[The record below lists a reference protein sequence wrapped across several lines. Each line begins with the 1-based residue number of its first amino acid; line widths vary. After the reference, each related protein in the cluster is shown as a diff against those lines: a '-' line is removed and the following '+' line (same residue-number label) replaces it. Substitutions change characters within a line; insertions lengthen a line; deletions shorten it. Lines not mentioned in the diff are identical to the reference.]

1 MCRFQNGDTAA
12 FERLY
17 ANHRGALYRYFL
29 RQVARTAVDD
39 LFQDVWF
46 RVIRSKARYTPDAP
60 FGAFLYRIAHNV
72 LVDHYRKTGRAV
84 ELASDDPPEIAD
96 TSAGPERALTQLE
109 LREALTRA
117 LDELPAPQREAF
129 LLHEEGG
136 LTLEQIAEVVGTGRE
151 TIKSRLR
158 YALKRLRREL
168 ADEAE
173 PEARQA

>member
-1 MCRFQNGDTAA
+1 MCRFQSGNIAA

-29 RQVARTAVDD
+29 RQVARSAVDD

-46 RVIRSKARYTPDAP
+46 RVIRSKNRYTPDAP

-72 LVDHYRKTGRAV
+72 LVDYYRKVGKST
-84 ELASDDPPEIAD
+84 ELAPDEPADIPD
-96 TSAGPERALTQLE
+96 TSAGPERTLTRFE
-109 LREALTRA
+109 LKEALTRA
-117 LDELPAPQREAF
+117 LDSLPAAQREAF

-136 LTLEQIAEVVGTGRE
+136 LTLEQIAKVVGTGRE

-158 YALKRLRREL
+158 YALNRLRREL
-168 ADEAE
+168 AKEAA
-173 PEARQA
+173 PNVRQA

>member
-1 MCRFQNGDTAA
+1 MSRFQNGDSAA

-29 RQVARTAVDD
+29 RQVARSAVDD

-60 FGAFLYRIAHNV
+60 FSAYLYRIAHNV
-72 LVDHYRKTGRAV
+72 LVDHYRKLGRAP
-84 ELASDDPPEIAD
+84 EFASDDPPEIPD
-96 TSAGPERALTQLE
+96 TSAGPERALTQFE
-109 LREALTRA
+109 LRQALTRA
-117 LDELPAPQREAF
+117 LDELPSAQREAF

-168 ADEAE
+168 ENEAM